1 MKNRKVMAILA
12 MTISMSCVFSACG
25 LFGGDEDEDQVVA
38 EVTPTPEP
46 TEAPDPTPTIAPD
59 AQTSIYTSKDKTVSI
74 KLPDATWDNKRD
86 ETDMLSFES
95 PKQGSILITHGA
107 GEADMSVAV
116 LPSTQDMAVSLV
128 QAEDLV
134 QGTDFEIQDYSA
146 AQSGGANVYS
156 YVTKMLNTEKS
167 GGYAYVVN
175 KVFENEEEYYS
186 IVGSVKTED
195 ALSGIKE
202 AVESFAILGD
212 STLKSAATQNSSG
225 NAGEAGTDGQ
235 NAEGTQQGAD
245 GQQGGTQ
252 GTSGENTDGGYTDG
266 GYSDSGYTD
275 GGYTDDGYYDDGY
288 DGGYSD
294 GGDDYTIPNSAGFTQ
309 EQLTDTNQTRTI
321 YRNSD
326 GHPLVITP
334 NGDGS
339 WSDFDGNT
347 YEFVNDEDVYDQD
360 GVDYYYHGEGAD
372 VYYMPIEY

>member
-1 MKNRKVMAILA
+1 MKNRKVLAILA

-25 LFGGDEDEDQVVA
+25 LFGGGEDEEQVVA

-46 TEAPDPTPTIAPD
+46 TEAPDPTPTIAPN
-59 AQTSIYTSKDKTVSI
+59 AQTNIYTSKDKNVSI
-74 KLPDATWDNKRD
+74 KLPDATWDNKTD

-95 PKQGSILITHGA
+95 PEQGRILITHGA

-116 LPSTQDMAVSLV
+116 LPSTQDMAVSLE
-128 QAEDLV
+128 QAADLE

-146 AQSGGANVYS
+146 TQVEGANVYS

-175 KVFENEEEYYS
+175 KVFANDEEYYN
-186 IVGSVKTED
+186 IAGSVKTED
-195 ALSGIKE
+195 ALAGIKE

-212 STLKSAATQNSSG
+212 STLKSAAPQGSSG
-225 NAGEAGTDGQ
+225 NEGESGADGQNAAGTQGTDGQ
-235 NAEGTQQGAD
+235 S
-245 GQQGGTQ
+245 QGGTQ
-252 GTSGENTDGGYTDG
+252 GTGGENTDSGYTDG
-266 GYSDSGYTD
+266 GYSD
-275 GGYTDDGYYDDGY
+275 GGYTDDGYSDSGYSDD
-288 DGGYSD
+288 GYSD
-294 GGDDYTIPNSAGFTQ
+294 GGDSYTIPNSAGFTQ

-339 WSDFDGNT
+339 WSDFDGNV

-372 VYYMPIEY
+372 VYYMPVE